1 MSSRTYVV
9 PDVSCQHCVAAITE
23 EVAKVPGVVEVDV
36 DLARKRV
43 TVRDDGS
50 ASDVAIRAGIA
61 EAGYDVAA

>member
-50 ASDVAIRAGIA
+50 ASDAAIRAGIA